1 MPGGHWSGLS
11 LVLNAY
17 REKMKEKFRKIS
29 RFINLNVKRFDRAK
43 GKGFEFMRVL
53 HRQNYSNFFH
63 FIVNNKINKS
73 SWIGMIEL

>member
-29 RFINLNVKRFDRAK
+29 RFIDLVKRFDRAK
-43 GKGFEFMRVL
+43 A
-53 HRQNYSNFFH
+53 SN
-63 FIVNNKINKS
+63 
-73 SWIGMIEL
+73 L